1 MLWFA
6 AAWAHTC
13 EEIELVE
20 LAGQDAPAVVI
31 LGERHGEKG
40 DMKRARSVVEALA
53 EKGPVTLAME
63 AIHEKNQPVI
73 ERYAAGEIK
82 RGKLEDEL
90 NWSKTW
96 GFKWGAYKKLVAAS
110 DDGVRVVAAGLDL
123 GPKPEEQ
130 ELELPD
136 GYHDFLMEA
145 MEGSGHE
152 MSDEIKAR
160 FATSMAWRD
169 FRIAELAV
177 DGWDRQGYLV
187 ILVGRGHVEGSM
199 GTNWQVAKLVD
210 APVISAVLDHGDA
223 RCLAGDRVWAD

>member
-13 EEIELVE
+13 EDIELAE
-20 LAGQDAPAVVI
+20 LVDQPSPAVII
-31 LGERHGEKG
+31 LGERHGEKA
-40 DMKRARSVVEALA
+40 DMKRARAVVRALA
-53 EKGPVTLAME
+53 AKAPVTLAME

-73 ERYAAGEIK
+73 QSYAAGEIK
-82 RGKLEDEL
+82 LRKLEDEL

-96 GFKWGAYKKLVAAS
+96 GFNWKAYKKLVAAS
-110 DDGVRVVAAGLDL
+110 DEGVPVVAAGLDL

-130 ELELPD
+130 ELELPE

-145 MEGSGHE
+145 MEGNGHE

-169 FRIAELAV
+169 FRIAELAIN
-177 DGWDRQGYLV
+177 GWDNKGYLV

-199 GTNWQVAKLVD
+199 GTNWQAAKRVQV
-210 APVISAVLDHGDA
+210 PVISAVLDHGDA
-223 RCLAGDRVWAD
+223 RCLDGDRVWAE